1 MARSDSRIGD
11 EGCLAYPLVCV
22 AGTENSALWELIHT
36 KSELEGRPETTFQLC
51 CRYQHSPQPGSGLR
65 QLCSFRGGLFSAP
78 PEFWEPLPLN
88 GSRVSYT
95 LVMALVSYSPDP
107 EFSREH
113 QCHHILVLVGGNGET
128 PCPSIPQSLALWG
141 QPAYLLSCLLQ

>member
-1 MARSDSRIGD
+1 MWDA
-11 EGCLAYPLVCV
+11 GCLAYPLVCV

-51 CRYQHSPQPGSGLR
+51 CRYQHLPTARLR
-65 QLCSFRGGLFSAP
+65 PETAVLLQCRGGSFSAP

-113 QCHHILVLVGGNGET
+113 QRHHILVLAGGCGEET
-128 PCPSIPQSLALWG
+128 PHPPIPQSLAPWG